1 MLDGVFVL
9 FNIFLLLVG
18 DYTFDRFSSSCS
30 FNSYGTGKTSFVPYI
45 SALAEI
51 IIFNINTA
59 FGIYSLGYLIYSL
72 KKKVSII
79 KVMNWIKMISMMK
92 AEIKSLR
99 IIVFKIQL
107 RV

>member
-59 FGIYSLGYLIYSL
+59 FGVYSWGYLIYSL
-72 KKKVSII
+72 KK
-79 KVMNWIKMISMMK
+79 
-92 AEIKSLR
+92 ESLNNR
-99 IIVFKIQL
+99 NNEVDKNDKHDEG
-107 RV
+107 RNKEPENNCV